1 MKPFLSLSLSLF
13 SALSLLTVSAHAQAA
28 SQSDRQMIAHAHWLS
43 AEQARP
49 ATASDTATL
58 KAVPDLTKTAGQY
71 HDLCGTRVTPKILS
85 LDVGGTLGTLTA
97 VIEEDPA
104 CFGGDGARY
113 TLLDRTHHVVWQN
126 SAAAIAILESHHDGV
141 HDLSF
146 GGPGP
151 ETPVWSWSAAS
162 HAYQLHVVIDT
173 E

>member
-1 MKPFLSLSLSLF
+1 MKPFLSLSLF

-28 SQSDRQMIAHAHWLS
+28 SQSDRQMIAHAHWLN

-49 ATASDTATL
+49 ATASDAAIL
-58 KAVPDLTKTAGQY
+58 KAVPDLTKTTGQY
-71 HDLCGTRVTPKILS
+71 HDLCGTRVTPRILP

-126 SAAAIAILESHHDGV
+126 SAAAIAILESRHDGV

-151 ETPVWSWSAAS
+151 KTPVWSWSAAR
-162 HAYQLHVVIDT
+162 HAYQLRVVIDT

>member
-1 MKPFLSLSLSLF
+1 MKPFLSLSLF

-28 SQSDRQMIAHAHWLS
+28 SQSDRQMIEHAHWLS

-49 ATASDTATL
+49 ATASDTAIL

-71 HDLCGTRVTPKILS
+71 HDLCGTRVTPKILP
-85 LDVGGTLGTLTA
+85 LDVGGTPGILTA

-126 SAAAIAILESHHDGV
+126 SAAAIAILESRHDGV

-151 ETPVWSWSAAS
+151 KTPVWSWSTAR
-162 HAYQLHVVIDT
+162 HAYQLRVVIDT